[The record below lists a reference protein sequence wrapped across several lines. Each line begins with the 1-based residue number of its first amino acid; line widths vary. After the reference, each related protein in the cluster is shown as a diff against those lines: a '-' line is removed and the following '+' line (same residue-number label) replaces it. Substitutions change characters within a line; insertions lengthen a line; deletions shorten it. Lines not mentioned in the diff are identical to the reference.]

1 MAQKRIGGRTQASI
15 ADDGDG
21 QAMPGRHLFDFCL
34 YRAGIAVHKYLK
46 WRAARRLCFA
56 RLAGASV

>member
-1 MAQKRIGGRTQASI
+1 MAQKRIGRGPQAAI

-34 YRAGIAVHKYLK
+34 YRAGVAVNKQ
-46 WRAARRLCFA
+46 
-56 RLAGASV
+56 